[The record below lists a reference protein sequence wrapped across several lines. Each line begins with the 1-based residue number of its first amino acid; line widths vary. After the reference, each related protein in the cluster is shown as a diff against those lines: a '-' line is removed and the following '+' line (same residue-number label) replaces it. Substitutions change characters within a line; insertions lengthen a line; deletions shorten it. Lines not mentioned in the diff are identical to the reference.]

1 MEFGYK
7 VYMLVL
13 ALFTLPIFLVPLLAA
28 AGNPAAGGL
37 YWFYGLTCHQQV
49 SRSICYFP
57 GSGLSDCS
65 DVPAHYRAYEVQK
78 GGMVGYPL
86 PVCARDVGIY
96 AAALLG
102 GILMF
107 FLKKTDCNAVPNP
120 LWFIIA
126 LIPIGLDGGTQ
137 LIGLRESTN
146 FLRLL
151 TGGIAGFA
159 FSFYVV
165 PLLNKAFPNL
175 RGKKEVT

>member
-7 VYMLVL
+7 VYMLAM
-13 ALFTLPIFLVPLLAA
+13 ALFTLPIFITPFLAA
-28 AGNPAAGGL
+28 AGNPAAGAL
-37 YWFYGLTCHQQV
+37 YSFYSFTCHQQV

-57 GSGLSDCS
+57 GSGIGDCS
-65 DVPAHYRAYEVQK
+65 DVAAHYRAYEVEK
-78 GGMVGYPL
+78 GGLAGYPF

-96 AAALLG
+96 FAALLSG
-102 GILMF
+102 ALLL
-107 FLKKTDCNAVPNP
+107 FLKKTDVNIVPNP

-146 FLRLL
+146 LLRLL

-165 PLLNKAFPNL
+165 PLLNRAFPNAP
-175 RGKKEVT
+175 RKK